1 MKKIMQTIRL
11 AFRTL
16 LRNPLRSF
24 FMMLGVTI
32 GIASLTAMASIGEA
46 TRQETLRQ
54 FKRMVGT
61 YDVINIVPGAASTR
75 GMPSLTT
82 VEPVLKFTDA
92 TAIANEVDGV
102 LQVAEVQNAFDIDV
116 KYRDKATVSAIYGI
130 SANWLEMRSF
140 FVETGDP
147 ITPDDIMG
155 VARVA
160 VIGQDIVTGLFPDTD
175 PIGKQ
180 LRIGNVPFLVKG
192 IVVSRGAGPGG
203 SSLDGVIYIPVTTA
217 SKRLFNRDYLTTIT
231 AQLEN
236 PENPGPVIESIR
248 AVLRE
253 RHGIVP
259 PGEDDFTIRNSRAN
273 VERIAAVSSTLGTI
287 LTGVSVIA
295 MIIGG
300 TVIMSLMLIAVSER
314 RREIGVR
321 RAVGATR
328 SDVMLQFLIEAAT
341 VSLSGGLVGIALG
354 IGGAALASMQQELQP
369 VLIWDTIGLAV
380 AVSVG
385 LGLVFGLQPAWKAA
399 NIDPIDALRS

>member
-1 MKKIMQTIRL
+1 MQTFRL
-11 AFRTL
+11 ALRTL
-16 LRNPLRSF
+16 IRNPLRSF

-82 VEPVLKFTDA
+82 VEPVLKFADA
-92 TAIANEVDGV
+92 SAIADEADGV
-102 LQVAEVQNAFDIDV
+102 LQVAEVQNAFDIDI
-116 KYRDKATVSAIYGI
+116 KYRDKTTVSAVYGI
-130 SANWLEMRSF
+130 SANWLEMRSYF
-140 FVETGDP
+140 IETGDI
-147 ITPDDIMG
+147 ITQEDIAS

-160 VIGQDIVTGLFPDTD
+160 VIGQDIVTGLFPNED

-180 LRIGNVPFLVKG
+180 VRIGNVPFEVKG
-192 IVVSRGAGPGG
+192 ILVSRGAGPGG
-203 SSLDGVIYIPVTTA
+203 SSLDGVLFIPVTTA
-217 SKRLFNRDYLTTIT
+217 SRRLFNRDYLTTIT
-231 AQLEN
+231 AQLAD
-236 PENPGPVIESIR
+236 PDRPGPAIESIKTI
-248 AVLRE
+248 LRE

-259 PGEDDFTIRNSRAN
+259 PVEDDFTISDPRAN
-273 VERIAAVSSTLGTI
+273 VEQIAEVSSTLGTV
-287 LTGVSVIA
+287 LTGVAIIA

-328 SDVMLQFLIEAAT
+328 SDVMLQFLIEAAV
-341 VSLSGGLVGIALG
+341 VSVIGGIVGIAVG
-354 IGGAALASMQQELQP
+354 VGGAMLASIQQDLTP
-369 VLIWDTIGLAV
+369 VLIWDMIGLAV
-380 AVSVG
+380 LVSVG
-385 LGLVFGLQPAWKAA
+385 IGLVFGLQPAWKAA
-399 NIDPIDALRS
+399 NIDPIDALSS

>member
-1 MKKIMQTIRL
+1 MKIGQTVRL
-11 AFRTL
+11 AMRTL

-46 TRQETLRQ
+46 TQQETIRQ

-61 YDVINIVPGAASTR
+61 YDLVSIEPGAASTR

-82 VEPVLKFTDA
+82 VEPSLKFADA
-92 TAIANEVDGV
+92 AAIAEEADGV
-102 LQVAEVQNAFDIDV
+102 LQVAEVQNAFDIDI
-116 KYRDKATVSAIYGI
+116 KYRDKTTVSAVYGV
-130 SANWLEMRSF
+130 SANWLEMREYYL
-140 FVETGDP
+140 ETGDV
-147 ITPDDIMG
+147 ITPEDIASL
-155 VARVA
+155 ARVT
-160 VIGQDIVTGLFPDTD
+160 VIGQDIVTGLFPNED
-175 PIGKQ
+175 PMGKQ
-180 LRIGNVPFLVKG
+180 VRIGNVPFTVKG
-192 IVVSRGAGPGG
+192 ILVSRGAGPGG
-203 SSLDGVIYIPVTTA
+203 SSLDGVIFIPVTTA

-231 AQLEN
+231 AQLRDPN
-236 PENPGPVIESIR
+236 RPESSIESIKQI
-248 AVLRE
+248 LRE

-259 PGEDDFTIRNSRAN
+259 PGEDDFTISDPRASAEQ
-273 VERIAAVSSTLGTI
+273 VAEVSSTLSTI
-287 LTGVSVIA
+287 LTGVAIIA

-341 VSLSGGLVGIALG
+341 VSVIGGLLGIALG
-354 IGGAALASMQQELQP
+354 VGGATIAALQQELPP

-380 AVSVG
+380 FVSVAI
-385 LGLVFGLQPAWKAA
+385 GLVFGLQPAWKAA
-399 NIDPIDALRS
+399 NIDPIDALQS